1 MEVYTIS
8 GSDVELLGDP
18 LTPQQATC
26 TKKVAPMVIA
36 GAGVRILSVPVALFG
51 TYKLF
56 KKSPTA
62 GVVGLVASVAMWL
75 AGTRLVHAAEAA
87 YERCLK

>member
-8 GSDVELLGDP
+8 GPDVELLGS

-26 TKKVAPMVIA
+26 AKQSAPVVIA
-36 GAGVRILSVPVALFG
+36 GVGARVLSVPVALFG

-56 KKSPTA
+56 KKSPAA
-62 GVVGLVASVAMWL
+62 GVTGLLVGVAMWL
-75 AGTRLVHAAEAA
+75 AGTRLVNAAEAA

>member
-8 GSDVELLGDP
+8 GPDVELLGP
-18 LTPQQATC
+18 PTAAETAC
-26 TKKVAPMVIA
+26 AKRVAPVVIA
-36 GAGVRILSVPVALFG
+36 GAGVRVLSVPVALFG

-56 KKSPTA
+56 KKSPAA
-62 GVVGLVASVAMWL
+62 GVTGLIAAVAMWF
-75 AGTRLVHAAEAA
+75 AGTRLVNAAGVA